1 VGRETRAEVVTP
13 RVVFDCMVFVQAAA
27 RPNGPAAACVARAEA
42 GEIELVVSAET
53 LDELRDVLNRPK
65 VQKGFRTL
73 TPAVVGAFLSRV
85 ERFATTVAPVP
96 ETVAL
101 ARDPKDSK
109 YLNLALAGGAEL
121 IVSRDNDLLDLM
133 TSDAA
138 EPVAFRAAHPQLKVL
153 DPVAFLNALVPPAPS
168 PTATDEA
175 P

>member
-1 VGRETRAEVVTP
+1 MTP

-42 GEIELVVSAET
+42 GDVELLVSRDT

-65 VQKGFRTL
+65 VQQGFRTL
-73 TPAVVGAFLSRV
+73 TPEVVGAFLARV
-85 ERFATTVAPVP
+85 ERFAVPVDPVP
-96 ETVAL
+96 ETVTL

-133 TSDAA
+133 TSGDA
-138 EPVAFRAAHPQLKVL
+138 EPLAFRTAHPRLKVL
-153 DPVAFLNALVPPAPS
+153 DPVAFLNAIAPPAPT
-168 PTATDEA
+168 PTAPATDEA

>member
-1 VGRETRAEVVTP
+1 MTP

-73 TPAVVGAFLSRV
+73 TPAVVGAFLARV

-138 EPVAFRAAHPQLKVL
+138 EPVAFRAAHPQLQVL
-153 DPVAFLNALVPPAPS
+153 DPVAFLNALAPPAPS